1 MFCRIRLNRN
11 GSWLWTP
18 IFHREESSE
27 RSVNYGGWEK
37 KRNRFLHRERKTKGV
52 FYLNRAV
59 ILAGARTAFG
69 KFGGALAPLNASD
82 LGAIAVKGALEKA
95 NITPNE
101 VDEVILGTVLQGG
114 QGQIPSRQAALKAG
128 LPTAVKTETINKVCA
143 SGMRAVTLADQLI
156 RLGDEEVIIAGGM
169 ESMSNAPYY
178 LMNGRTGLR
187 MGDST
192 MIDGMLY
199 DGLTCAFYQARP
211 HMGSYG
217 NATATTF
224 SLSREEQ
231 DAWSVRSHE
240 RALGAIEKGYF
251 AEEIVPVEIP
261 QRKGEPLS
269 VSTDEAPRVGTS
281 MEALAKLKPAFDK
294 DGTITAGNAPGV
306 NDGACALV
314 VMTEERAAREGRK
327 PLAIIIG
334 HEALALEPENFPQT
348 PGLVINKLLKK
359 TGKIIADIDLIE
371 INEAFAAV
379 ALVSNQLA
387 ELDAEKVNVN
397 GGAVALGH
405 PIGASGA
412 RIILTLAHELQRR
425 GGGTGIAAIC
435 SGGGQGDAIMIEV
448 PKTGG
453 HK

>member
-1 MFCRIRLNRN
+1 VK
-11 GSWLWTP
+11 
-18 IFHREESSE
+18 SSE
-27 RSVNYGGWEK
+27 RSVNNGA
-37 KRNRFLHRERKTKGV
+37 LIIHRVRKTKGV

-69 KFGGALAPLNASD
+69 KFGGSLSALSASD
-82 LGAIAVKGALEKA
+82 LGAIAIRGAIEKA
-95 NITPNE
+95 NILPDDVN
-101 VDEVILGTVLQGG
+101 EVILGSVLQGG
-114 QGQIPSRQAALKAG
+114 QGQIPSRQAAIKAD
-128 LPTAVKTETINKVCA
+128 LPKAVKTETINKVCA

-178 LMNGRTGLR
+178 LQNGRTGLR

-192 MIDGMLY
+192 IVDGMLY
-199 DGLTCAFYQARP
+199 DGLTCAFDKARP

-217 NATATTF
+217 NSTAKEF

-240 RALGAIEKGYF
+240 RALSAIEKGYF
-251 AEEIVPVEIP
+251 AEEIVPLEIP
-261 QRKGEPLS
+261 QRKGEPLL
-269 VSTDEAPRVGTS
+269 VDTDEAPRTGTS
-281 MEALAKLKPAFDK
+281 MEVLAKLKPAFDK

-314 VMTEERAAREGRK
+314 VMSEERAAREGRE
-327 PLAIIIG
+327 PLAVIIG
-334 HEALALEPENFPQT
+334 HEELAIEPENFPQT

-359 TGKIIADIDLIE
+359 TGKSLADIDLFE

-379 ALVSNQLA
+379 ALVSKQLA
-387 ELDAEKVNVN
+387 DLDAEKVNVN

-412 RIILTLAHELQRR
+412 RIILTLAQELKRR
-425 GGGTGIAAIC
+425 GGGIGIAAIC

-453 HK
+453 YE